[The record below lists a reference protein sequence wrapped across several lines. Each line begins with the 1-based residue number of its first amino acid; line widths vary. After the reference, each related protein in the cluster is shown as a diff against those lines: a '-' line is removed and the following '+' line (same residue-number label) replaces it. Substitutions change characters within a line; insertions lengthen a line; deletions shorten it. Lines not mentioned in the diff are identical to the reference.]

1 MSSSFI
7 RSEPKVLPAVP
18 LRDMV
23 VFPHMMA
30 PFIVGRESSV
40 RALEL
45 ALAQPEKQLFLIS
58 QRDPKIDEPR
68 RQDIQDIGV
77 VARVIQNLKLP
88 NGNVK
93 VMVEGE
99 QRGKLRE
106 LVEHDGALQA
116 EVDTFD
122 ISFPTSEKLNAYMS
136 KVLSTFEQYAKM
148 SHHLAF
154 EGLMPTLKLDD
165 ADRFA
170 DTLAAHLMVTTAD
183 KQALLE
189 MLNPYERLQ
198 RLHDLI
204 DVEIEK
210 VNIDKRVNVQVK
222 KQMEKAQKEYY
233 LNEKVKAIHDELGR
247 KDDRAEEVKELKDK
261 IEQAGMPKE
270 AKERAEQELKR
281 LEAMPP
287 VSAEATVSRNY
298 IDWLVNVPWKKKSR

>member
-1 MSSSFI
+1 
-7 RSEPKVLPAVP
+7 
-18 LRDMV
+18 
-23 VFPHMMA
+23 
-30 PFIVGRESSV
+30 
-40 RALEL
+40 
-45 ALAQPEKQLFLIS
+45 QLFLIT
-58 QRDPKIDEPR
+58 QRDPKIDDPQR
-68 RQDIQDIGV
+68 GDIQDIGV

-99 QRGKLRE
+99 RRARLHE
-106 LVEHDGALQA
+106 LIEHDSALSA
-116 EVDTFD
+116 EVEMFD
-122 ISFPTSEKLNAYMS
+122 IRYPNSEKLQTYMS

-165 ADRFA
+165 PDRFA
-170 DTLAAHLMVTTAD
+170 DTLAAHLMVSTAD
-183 KQALLE
+183 KQTLLD

-233 LNEKVKAIHDELGR
+233 LNEKV
-247 KDDRAEEVKELKDK
+247 
-261 IEQAGMPKE
+261 
-270 AKERAEQELKR
+270 
-281 LEAMPP
+281 
-287 VSAEATVSRNY
+287 
-298 IDWLVNVPWKKKSR
+298 